1 MATRQD
7 GGRLDQVYYDM
18 GFYQGKNG
26 LPASYPETATI
37 DQMMSHEDGWNAG
50 NYEYQQ
56 AHGGE
61 PEGAG
66 GGVG

>member
-1 MATRQD
+1 MATQQD
-7 GGRLDQVYYDM
+7 GSPLDQAFYDR
-18 GFYQGKNG
+18 GFADGRAG
-26 LPASYPETATI
+26 LPEIPGPGTI
-37 DQMMSHEDGWNAG
+37 DQLMSYEDGWNAG
-50 NYEYQQ
+50 DYEYRQ